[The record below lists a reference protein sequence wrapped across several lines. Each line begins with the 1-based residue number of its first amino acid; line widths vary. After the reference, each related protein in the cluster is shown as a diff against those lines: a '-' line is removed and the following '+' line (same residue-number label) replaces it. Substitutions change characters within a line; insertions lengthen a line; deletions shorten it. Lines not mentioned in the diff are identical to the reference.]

1 MRYPS
6 ATRSRAQSLRR
17 CGACA
22 EWPQSGVGSILDDSV
37 FIYRLTHSKYVDTAF
52 SGEGARRVGGR
63 WSPTGYAAV
72 YAASSISL
80 AVLETL
86 VHSDR
91 SVMPSHHTITVEVPD
106 SLLITV
112 VNIEDLP
119 DNWRDNPA
127 PAALKRFGKSWIEA
141 AETAILQVPSAIV
154 PQEANYLLN
163 PFHVDLEEM
172 VIRDAELFAI
182 DRRLVEP

>member
-1 MRYPS
+1 M
-6 ATRSRAQSLRR
+6 L
-17 CGACA
+17 
-22 EWPQSGVGSILDDSV
+22 IH
-37 FIYRLTHSKYVDTAF
+37 RLAHSKYVDTAF

-72 YAASSISL
+72 YTASSISL
-80 AVLETL
+80 TILETL

-106 SLLITV
+106 SLPITL

-119 DNWRDNPA
+119 NDWRDNPA
-127 PAALKRFGKSWIEA
+127 PAALKGFGKSWIEA

-163 PFHVDLEEM
+163 PFHAGFEEM
-172 VIRDAELFAI
+172 VIHDAELFEI
-182 DRRLVEP
+182 DRRLIETKKGG